1 MFLHNMKARASQK
14 KERQVIASRAMIES
28 QICYEPEALRLGDS
42 AHRKMGRE
50 ATALG

>member
-1 MFLHNMKARASQK
+1 MKMKTIEKEETTVIMMRAT
-14 KERQVIASRAMIES
+14 IES

-50 ATALG
+50 AMAFG